1 VGLITTL
8 RCSIKLYGGA
18 GVSPLKSTLTRRSSA
33 GPLPTGIGTAQAEVV
48 SAMASATLK
57 RRMAASIC
65 LFPFFSQKP
74 VSNASTNRAIAERW
88 WKVSRLTY
96 ATSTRCTSTVS
107 YFDVCTH
114 PSSRLCRAR
123 PQFAAP
129 RYSSN
134 FSMRCWTANGR
145 RRKHSRGLD
154 QPQPAATVHSYIIQV
169 ETASCCR
176 ATPRTPQ
183 PRLYFLAHP
192 TRRQS

>member
-18 GVSPLKSTLTRRSSA
+18 GVSPAEIDVDQKVVRGTTADGHRNSPSRSRQRDGTARRSNDGWRRA
-33 GPLPTGIGTAQAEVV
+33 FV
-48 SAMASATLK
+48 SSLSSRK
-57 RRMAASIC
+57 N
-65 LFPFFSQKP
+65 PF
-74 VSNASTNRAIAERW
+74 SNASTNRAIAER